1 MARNRSQFQKGLS
14 LSEFQNR
21 YGTEEQCEAAVRRG
35 RWPDG
40 FACPRCGG
48 REHTVTGKR
57 RLHECHACRLQTSL
71 KAGTIFAKSLLPLV
85 KWFQAMFL
93 VTQSKN
99 SISSLEPVSYTHLRA
114 HETDSYLVCR
124 LLLEKKKKK

>member
-1 MARNRSQFQKGLS
+1 MIRAREEACDGAQRDPVPEGPEPFT
-14 LSEFQNR
+14 EFQNR
-21 YGTEEQCEAAVRRG
+21 YGTDEQCEAAVRRG

-48 REHTVTGKR
+48 REQTVTGKR

-71 KAGTIFAKSLLPLV
+71 KAGTIFAKPLV

-99 SISSLEPVSYTHLRA
+99 SILSFELSR
-114 HETDSYLVCR
+114 
-124 LLLEKKKKK
+124 